1 MTLLIDTFSVIF
13 YTRIIQII
21 QQNTNPKSKNETMK
35 ISEEIFQRF
44 KDHSRNYY
52 NIETY
57 DTIIQDLLNNF
68 EKHNPNKYWFN
79 NNIDK

>member
-1 MTLLIDTFSVIF
+1 LTLLIDTFSVIF

>member
-1 MTLLIDTFSVIF
+1 
-13 YTRIIQII
+13 
-21 QQNTNPKSKNETMK
+21 MK

-44 KDHSRNYY
+44 KDHSRKYY

-79 NNIDK
+79 NNNIDK